1 MLEKAELTEIET
13 RPPLPW
19 RVYGSHEFC
28 DAAQQMAKDR
38 AALISHLRA
47 LETENARLREA
58 LTAFVECALFDAMM
72 EGPRFKGWNR
82 SALHR
87 ALAKARAALQPEPK

>member
-1 MLEKAELTEIET
+1 MEVDHWGIDSPKRHGTEGPSADVPVAS
-13 RPPLPW
+13 RK
-19 RVYGSHEFC
+19 G
-28 DAAQQMAKDR
+28 R
-38 AALISHLRA
+38 AAEAKEARTYRRA
-47 LETENARLREA
+47 LEAENARLREA